1 MIRALEAASLA
12 LAAAAALFVMVLAA
26 RRLQLARAARRTEAA
41 EARLRPLA
49 LAILDGEDP
58 AEELVR
64 ADSVVVAAVLSR
76 YARRLAGEPR
86 EHIARFFEQ
95 SGHLDAERRALRSR
109 RAWRRAAAAFALGD
123 MGHAGATGSLVRA
136 LADPSRE
143 VRSAAAR
150 SLGALGAVEGVEPLV
165 RALATGSVPRAVA
178 GGALLAI
185 GPDAVPSLLELTSS
199 DDERVRAGAIEL
211 LGLLG
216 DAADARE
223 FSHRLRD
230 AAAEVRAKT
239 ARALGRLGAAQA
251 SEDLRAALGDRIP
264 DVRAAAAIALGDIG
278 DRAAVVPLWDQARTD
293 RYEPARAAARALA
306 AIDPSLLHDAVP
318 GSMLGAHLAE
328 AADLS
333 AVGVIER

>member
-1 MIRALEAASLA
+1 MIRALEVASLA
-12 LAAAAALFVMVLAA
+12 LAAAAALFVMVLAV
-26 RRLQLARAARRTEAA
+26 RRVQLARAARRTAAA
-41 EARLRPLA
+41 ERRLRPHA
-49 LAILDGEDP
+49 LAILDGEEP
-58 AEELVR
+58 GEELVR
-64 ADSVVVAAVLSR
+64 ADSTVVAAVLSR
-76 YARRLAGEPR
+76 YARQLSGEPR
-86 EHIARFFEQ
+86 EHIARFFEA
-95 SGHLDAERRALRSR
+95 SGHLAAQLSALHSR

-123 MGHAGATGSLVRA
+123 MGHDDAVGPLVGA
-136 LADPSRE
+136 LADGSRE

-150 SLGALGAVEGVEPLV
+150 SLGALGAVAGVEPLV
-165 RALATGSVPRAVA
+165 TALATGSVPRAVA
-178 GGALLAI
+178 GGALLSI
-185 GPDAVPSLLELTSS
+185 GAGAVPSLLALTAST
-199 DDERVRAGAIEL
+199 DDRVRAGAIEL

-216 DAADARE
+216 DPHNAHE

-278 DRAAVVPLWDQARTD
+278 DRAAVVPLWTQARTD

-318 GSMLGAHLAE
+318 GALLGPHLAE

-333 AVGVIER
+333 AVGLIER